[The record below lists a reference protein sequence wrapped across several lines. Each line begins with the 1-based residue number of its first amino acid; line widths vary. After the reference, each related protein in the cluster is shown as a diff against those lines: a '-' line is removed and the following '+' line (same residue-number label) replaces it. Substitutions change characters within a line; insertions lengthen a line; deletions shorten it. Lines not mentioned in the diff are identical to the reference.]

1 MFWTAMPNMESGPE
15 DSDCSQ
21 KVDKSIGPMVQ
32 QTNKSNM
39 TKEDRKRV
47 VLRFL
52 VEHGLALPPLAIHR
66 NLKFHQGITFGRASV
81 DNYLEEFVEDG
92 YVRRVDPE
100 KLGERELVDIPG
112 GRENRAYYIAT
123 DSGRRYLR
131 G

>member
-1 MFWTAMPNMESGPE
+1 MFWTVILNMESGPE
-15 DSDCSQ
+15 ESDCSHNF
-21 KVDKSIGPMVQ
+21 DKSIGTMVEQ
-32 QTNKSNM
+32 ANHSDM

-66 NLKFHQGITFGRASV
+66 NLKFHQAITFGRASV

-92 YVRRVDPE
+92 FVRRVDPD
-100 KLGERELVDIPG
+100 KLNERELVDIPG

-123 DSGRRYLR
+123 EEGREHLR
-131 G
+131 S